1 MRVALAYSGGLD
13 TTVSIKWL
21 QEKYNAEVI
30 TVTVDIG
37 QPEDFEEVERRAYA
51 AGAIKHYLIDGKARF
66 AEEFVSRAIRA
77 NALYQGEYPV
87 STALAR
93 YQIAEEVAK
102 IARAEGCDGVAH
114 GCTGK
119 GNDQL
124 RFDATFAVFVPDM
137 KVIAPVRE
145 WGMSRDEEIEYA
157 RSRGLKIDF
166 VKSRFSIDENLW
178 GRSLEAGELEDPWIE
193 PPWEALKFVRPPAEW
208 RDAEE
213 LVVEF
218 ERGVPVAVDGER
230 MRLDVMIQQLNF
242 RAGRHGLGLID
253 HIEDRVIGLK
263 SREVYEAPAAT
274 VLIRAHRDLEK
285 LVLSRRA
292 LAFKRH
298 VEDEWSWLVYAGL
311 WYDPLREA
319 LDAFID
325 ETQRYVTGEV
335 RMRLE
340 KGALLVRGRRS
351 PYSVYSEELITYSAA
366 SRFDQRAGEAFSR
379 IWSLESQIFSRARR
393 GVRSGL

>member
-21 QEKYNAEVI
+21 QEKYGAEVI
-30 TVTVDIG
+30 TVTVDVG
-37 QPEDFEEVERRAYA
+37 QPEDFEEVERRAYT
-51 AGAIKHYLIDGKARF
+51 AGAVKHYLIDGKARF
-66 AEEFVSRAIRA
+66 AEEFVSKAIKA
-77 NALYQGEYPV
+77 NALYEGEYPV

-93 YQIAEEVAK
+93 YLIAEEVAK
-102 IARAEGCDGVAH
+102 VAKAEGCDAVAH

-124 RFDATFAVFVPDM
+124 RFDATFAVLVPEM
-137 KVIAPVRE
+137 RVIAPVRE
-145 WGMSRDEEIEYA
+145 WGMSRDEEVEYA
-157 RSRGLKIDF
+157 RSKGLRLDLK
-166 VKSRFSIDENLW
+166 KSRFSIDENLW
-178 GRSLEAGELEDPWIE
+178 GRSLEAGELEDPWNE
-193 PPWEALKFVRPPAEW
+193 PPWDALKFVRPPSEW
-208 RDAEE
+208 RDGED

-218 ERGVPVAVDGER
+218 EGGVPVAVDGER
-230 MRLDVMIQQLNF
+230 MRLDAMVQHLNF
-242 RAGRHGLGLID
+242 RAGRHGVGLID
-253 HIEDRVIGLK
+253 HIEDRVVGLK

-292 LAFKRH
+292 LAFKRQ
-298 VEDEWSWLVYAGL
+298 VEEEWAWLVYAGL

-319 LDAFID
+319 LDAFVE
-325 ETQRYVTGEV
+325 ETQKAVAGEV
-335 RMRLE
+335 RLRLE

-351 PYSVYSEELITYSAA
+351 PYSAYAEDLITYSAA

-379 IWSLESQIFSRARR
+379 IWSLESQIVNRARGR
-393 GVRSGL
+393 FRSGR

>member
-1 MRVALAYSGGLD
+1 MRVALSYSGGLD

-21 QEKYNAEVI
+21 QEKYDAEVI
-30 TVTVDIG
+30 TVTVDVG
-37 QPEDFEEVERRAYA
+37 QPEDFEEVEKRAYG
-51 AGAIKHYLIDGKARF
+51 AGAVKHYLIDGKTRF
-66 AEEFVSRAIRA
+66 ADEFVSKAIRA

-93 YQIAEEVAK
+93 YLIAEEVARVAK
-102 IARAEGCDGVAH
+102 AERCDAVAH

-124 RFDATFAVFVPDM
+124 RFDATLAVLVPEM
-137 KVIAPVRE
+137 RVIAPVRE
-145 WGMSRDEEIEYA
+145 WDMSRDEEMDYA
-157 RSRGLKIDF
+157 RSKGLRLDLG
-166 VKSRFSIDENLW
+166 KSQFSIDENLW
-178 GRSLEAGELEDPWIE
+178 GRSLEAGDLEDPWNE
-193 PPWEALKFVRPPAEW
+193 PPWEALKFVRPPTEW
-208 RDAEE
+208 RDGEE
-213 LVVEF
+213 LVIEF
-218 ERGVPVAVDGER
+218 DGGIPVAIDGEK
-230 MRLDVMIQQLNF
+230 MKLDVMIQHLNF
-242 RAGRHGLGLID
+242 RAGRHGVGLID

-274 VLIRAHRDLEK
+274 LLIRTHRDLEK

-292 LAFKRH
+292 LAFKKH

-335 RMRLE
+335 RVRLE

-351 PYSVYSEELITYSAA
+351 PYSAYSEELITYSAA

-393 GVRSGL
+393 EVRSGR